1 MTSTDVFVTATRWK
15 LGWELELDSG
25 GVTQV
30 RTLATAAQQ
39 VRDYLDTVEP
49 DVDHTG
55 WSITIIPEIGPAL
68 DAVKQARAATDAA
81 QVATKQAARQT
92 REAVRGL
99 REQGLSVADT
109 AAIMGLSRGRVSQ
122 LMAA

>member
-1 MTSTDVFVTATRWK
+1 MTITNVNVTATRWK
-15 LGWELELDSG
+15 LGWELELDRG

-30 RTLATAAQQ
+30 RTLANATQQ
-39 VRDYLDTVEP
+39 ILDYLDTVEP
-49 DVDHTG
+49 DVDHADCN
-55 WSITIIPEIGPAL
+55 ITVIPAIGPAL
-68 DAVKQARAATDAA
+68 DAVREAKAATESA
-81 QVATKQAARQT
+81 QVATKQAARQM
-92 REAVRGL
+92 REAARGL